1 MVSQGT
7 SVVKVEVVVMGGGVV
22 TDRVQGQATKNDQP
36 PATYMSKA
44 PEQRLPQDTSPRLVH
59 KDCVCKPTE
68 EPQGQKGGEVKNQ
81 RC

>member
-36 PATYMSKA
+36 TATYMDNG
-44 PEQRLPQDTSPRLVH
+44 PEQRVPRDRSPRLVH
-59 KDCVCKPTE
+59 SDCVCKSSKRP
-68 EPQGQKGGEVKNQ
+68 V
-81 RC
+81 